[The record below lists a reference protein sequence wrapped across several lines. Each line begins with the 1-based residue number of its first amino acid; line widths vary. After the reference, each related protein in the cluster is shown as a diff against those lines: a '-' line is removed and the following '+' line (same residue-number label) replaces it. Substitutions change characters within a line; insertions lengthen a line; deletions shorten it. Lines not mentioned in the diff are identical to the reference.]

1 MVKNRAKRK
10 LSALCWVLGM
20 SVFVC
25 APAFGQE
32 VPVESRLE
40 TPRGMGLGM
49 AGSASGMGS
58 SAIAYNPAAL
68 ATGRIYHLDTVV
80 GYQGRDGSW
89 SVGGTAADSVSNRLA
104 SGFSFRGL
112 VGGDEEALGGIDA
125 RLGFG
130 IALSPTVAIGVAGR
144 YFRLTQPGQADEAE
158 TEDKGFTLD
167 ASLLFRPT
175 DGLAIAIL
183 SHGLIPTDTG
193 LVPMQVGGGISYSVG
208 GMFTLASDC
217 LVDLSTFENA
227 SVLAGAG
234 LEYLAGDVAP
244 VRVGYRYD
252 SGRDQHFL
260 SGGLGYVQQQYSAD
274 IGVRHPLSGEGGL
287 ELSFALRYH
296 HQ

>member
-1 MVKNRAKRK
+1 M
-10 LSALCWVLGM
+10 SAFISVPVLG
-20 SVFVC
+20 
-25 APAFGQE
+25 QD

-40 TPRGMGLGM
+40 TPRGMALGM

-68 ATGRIYHLDTVV
+68 ATGRIYHIDTIV
-80 GYQGRDGSW
+80 GYEGASGGW
-89 SVGGTAADSVSNRLA
+89 SVAGTAADSISNRLA

-112 VGGDEEALGGIDA
+112 FGGDDAALGGWDA
-125 RLGFG
+125 RLGLG

-144 YFRLTQPGQADEAE
+144 YFRLTQPGQADEGE

-167 ASLLFRPT
+167 ASLIFRPT

-183 SHGLIPTDTG
+183 SHGLVPTDTG

-208 GMFTLASDC
+208 GAFTIASDC
-217 LVDLSTFENA
+217 LVDLSTFDEA

-244 VRVGYRYD
+244 VRLGYRYD
-252 SGRDQHFL
+252 SGRDVHFL
-260 SGGLGYVQQQYSAD
+260 SGGIGYVQQQYSAD
-274 IGVRHPLSGEGGL
+274 VGVRHALSGEGGL